1 MYNEKLKT
9 VMQNINLSNV
19 SKLVFSLILAFGEIS
34 KKEIYETLKLD
45 VDKIDRAINQLTE
58 NKLINYNNSLFTIS
72 DIANIKNLNDVKVL
86 TITQNLRTEIEI
98 QYVNLNDKIF
108 ALKIVKILE
117 DMLKAKSDIE
127 ISGEKY
133 STEFLIERFE
143 HLEFGHIE
151 FIVNKYNEVDYEIK
165 NQTKYIR
172 TMLFNSITEMELH
185 YQNQYMRTLG
195 AL

>member
-45 VDKIDRAINQLTE
+45 VDKIDKAINQLKE

-72 DIANIKNLNDVKVL
+72 DIANIKNLNDVKIL
-86 TITQNLRTEIEI
+86 TITQNLRTEIEM

-133 STEFLIERFE
+133 STEFLLERFE

-151 FIVNKYNEVDYEIK
+151 FIVNKFNEVDYEIK

-185 YQNQYMRTLG
+185 YQNQYLRTMG

>member
-45 VDKIDRAINQLTE
+45 VDKIDKAINQLTE

-72 DIANIKNLNDVKVL
+72 DIANIKNLNDVKIL
-86 TITQNLRTEIEI
+86 AITENLRTEIEI
-98 QYVNLNDKIF
+98 QYVQLNNKML
-108 ALKIVKILE
+108 ALRIVKILE
-117 DMLKAKSDIE
+117 DMLKSRSDIE

-133 STEFLIERFE
+133 STEFLLERFE

-151 FIVNKYNEVDYEIK
+151 FIVNKYNEVDYEIR

-172 TMLFNSITEMELH
+172 TMLFNSLTEMELH

>member
-45 VDKIDRAINQLTE
+45 VDKIDKAINQLKE

-72 DIANIKNLNDVKVL
+72 DIANIKNLNDVKIL

-133 STEFLIERFE
+133 STEFLLERFE

-151 FIVNKYNEVDYEIK
+151 YIVNKFNEVDYEIK

-185 YQNQYMRTLG
+185 YQNQYLRTMG